1 MKLPTIQLKPHPLNN
16 DIYGD
21 GADRHLIQSIKD
33 NGIIEPLIID
43 HQDRIVSG
51 HRRWFAAREI
61 MLQEVPVEMF
71 PSHDE
76 LDIQTALVEANR
88 QRVKTNEQL
97 HALQHEIGFAEQ
109 EVSRIEDREL
119 ESMEATDRLEADRT
133 RAEQQLQEQTVV
145 VESEKSAAL
154 RISARD
160 QEELKKLRA
169 ERATLRA
176 SSDTDLLANYDRVAK
191 ARKTGL
197 AEVREQECQGCHVRM
212 RPAQWQHLREGAMMN
227 CESCGRMLYY
237 DEGSDQKLAAKSAG
251 QWDMP

>member
-1 MKLPTIQLKPHPLNN
+1 MQTQLQSLVALQAVELRIAVLEAEITALPKKMAAQDAKLAQ
-16 DIYGD
+16 
-21 GADRHLIQSIKD
+21 
-33 NGIIEPLIID
+33 
-43 HQDRIVSG
+43 
-51 HRRWFAAREI
+51 ARERLAKV
-61 MLQEVPVEMF
+61 MAALKQEEQSRRRM
-71 PSHDE
+71 E
-76 LDIQTALVEANR
+76 EDIRDQRAKATKYRAQTNS
-88 QRVKTNEQL
+88 VKTNEQL

-133 RAEQQLQEQTVV
+133 RAEQQLQVQTVV

>member
-1 MKLPTIQLKPHPLNN
+1 MQTQLQPLVALQAVEQRIAVLEAEITALPKKMAAQDAKLAQ
-16 DIYGD
+16 
-21 GADRHLIQSIKD
+21 
-33 NGIIEPLIID
+33 
-43 HQDRIVSG
+43 
-51 HRRWFAAREI
+51 ARERLAKV
-61 MLQEVPVEMF
+61 MAALKQEEQSRRRM
-71 PSHDE
+71 E
-76 LDIQTALVEANR
+76 EDIRDQRAKATKYRAQTNS
-88 QRVKTNEQL
+88 VKTNEQL

>member
-1 MKLPTIQLKPHPLNN
+1 MQTQLQSLVALQAVELRIAVLEAEITALPKKMAAQDAKLAQ
-16 DIYGD
+16 
-21 GADRHLIQSIKD
+21 
-33 NGIIEPLIID
+33 
-43 HQDRIVSG
+43 
-51 HRRWFAAREI
+51 AREQLAKV
-61 MLQEVPVEMF
+61 MAALKQEEQSRRRM
-71 PSHDE
+71 E
-76 LDIQTALVEANR
+76 EDIRDQRAKATKYRAQTNS
-88 QRVKTNEQL
+88 VKTNEQL

>member
-1 MKLPTIQLKPHPLNN
+1 MQTQLQSLVALQAVELRIAVLEAEITALPKKMAAQDAKLAQ
-16 DIYGD
+16 
-21 GADRHLIQSIKD
+21 
-33 NGIIEPLIID
+33 
-43 HQDRIVSG
+43 
-51 HRRWFAAREI
+51 ARERLAKV
-61 MLQEVPVEMF
+61 MAALKQEEQSRRRM
-71 PSHDE
+71 E
-76 LDIQTALVEANR
+76 EDIRDQRAKATKYRAQTNS
-88 QRVKTNEQL
+88 VKTNEQL

-237 DEGSDQKLAAKSAG
+237 DEGSDQKLAGKSAG